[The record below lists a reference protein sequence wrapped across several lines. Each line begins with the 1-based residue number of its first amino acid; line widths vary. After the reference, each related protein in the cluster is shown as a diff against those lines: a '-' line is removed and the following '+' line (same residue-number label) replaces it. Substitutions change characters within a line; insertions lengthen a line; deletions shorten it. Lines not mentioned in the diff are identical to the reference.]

1 MTKQLTK
8 QTIGVGVAGT
18 GFIGPAHIEGLRRN
32 TIQVLGLLGSTKEKR
47 EQKDGRAIFVI
58 GDSTVGGVFLRNSEA
73 LIHLAQR
80 NGFILLSKNTRPLA
94 ENRGYLPPPHAEA
107 AGSKMQNRMREE
119 VILKFQG

>member
-32 TIQVLGLLGSTKEKR
+32 TTQVLGLLGSAKEKT

-58 GDSTVGGVFLRNSEA
+58 GDSTVGEVFLSVLRVLCGELRNT
-73 LIHLAQR
+73 
-80 NGFILLSKNTRPLA
+80 LLESV
-94 ENRGYLPPPHAEA
+94 
-107 AGSKMQNRMREE
+107 S
-119 VILKFQG
+119 

>member
-18 GFIGPAHIEGLRRN
+18 GFIGPAYGEGLRRDA
-32 TIQVLGLLGSTKEKR
+32 IQVPGILGSTKEKT
-47 EQKDGRAIFVI
+47 E
-58 GDSTVGGVFLRNSEA
+58 
-73 LIHLAQR
+73 QR

-94 ENRGYLPPPHAEA
+94 ENRRYLPPPNAEA

-119 VILKFQG
+119 VILKLQG